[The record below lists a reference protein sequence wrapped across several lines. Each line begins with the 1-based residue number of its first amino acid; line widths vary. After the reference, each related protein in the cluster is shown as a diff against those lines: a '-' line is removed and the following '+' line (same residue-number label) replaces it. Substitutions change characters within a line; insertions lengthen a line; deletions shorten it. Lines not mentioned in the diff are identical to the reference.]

1 MRGLTCAVF
10 VVLLGTSHGA
20 DAAEAWTLDSQTDA
34 NGKVCS
40 LSRMDDGRPFSITL
54 AFVPDTRDQA
64 VVRLSFNEPKLMQG
78 AKKALATLEFDNG
91 ASQSHR
97 VELAPSGTIQI
108 PIVALGVED
117 VLQTFSQSE
126 NLTVATRFG
135 STSFSLA
142 GIADRLPA
150 LRDCAGG

>member
-1 MRGLTCAVF
+1 MRGLISAAF
-10 VVLLGTSHGA
+10 ALLLGASHGA
-20 DAAEAWTLDSQTDA
+20 NAAEAWALDSQADA
-34 NGKVCS
+34 NGKLCS
-40 LSRMDDGRPFSITL
+40 LSRMDDGRPFSIAL

-64 VVRLSFNEPKLMQG
+64 VVRLSFKEPKLMQG

-91 ASQSHR
+91 VSQGHR

-117 VLQTFSQSE
+117 VLQTFSESRG
-126 NLTVATRFG
+126 LTIATRFG
-135 STSFSLA
+135 STSFSLE